1 MSAVAVECVDCGRGF
16 EIQLP
21 DQDSD
26 GYRWVAALAKRQPR
40 CDPCFLR
47 HEAEADEGER
57 EQARKAR
64 RDRCGLPQR
73 LRGETLRDLWEI
85 AKPGQRSA
93 LGSAR
98 DWAVSKDPGG
108 LMLAGST
115 GVGKTR
121 IAAAACWTRLE
132 RFSCTYASVARA
144 MAKLGGSFTDE
155 GRAEAVRVFSGNG
168 AVVLDDLDK
177 SRPTDFGLEQI
188 FSAVDAREQAGAPL
202 LVTTNL
208 TPSEIGERY
217 GEPLMSRLAGYCRT
231 VRVDGDDWRVAR

>member
-1 MSAVAVECVDCGRGF
+1 MSAVEVSCVDCGADF
-16 EIQLP
+16 SIVLP
-21 DQDSD
+21 SGDSVAF
-26 GYRWVAALAKRQPR
+26 RWVSALAKREPR
-40 CDPCFLR
+40 CETCFAA
-47 HEAEADEGER
+47 AEVRAEER
-57 EQARKAR
+57 ECKEAREAR
-64 RDRCGLPQR
+64 RSRCGLPNR
-73 LRGETLRDLWEI
+73 LRGELLERLP
-85 AKPGQRSA
+85 AKSGQVA
-93 LGSAR
+93 AVTAAKE
-98 DWAVSKDPGG
+98 WAHTKDPGG
-108 LMLAGST
+108 LLLTGDT

-121 IAAAACWTRLE
+121 IAASACWTRLE
-132 RFSCTYASVARA
+132 HFSCTYASVARA

-155 GRAEAVRVFSGNG
+155 GRAEAVRMFSGNG

-177 SRPTDFGLEQI
+177 TRPTDFGMEQL

>member
-1 MSAVAVECVDCGRGF
+1 MSAVDVSCVDCGLDF
-16 EIQLP
+16 SIALP
-21 DQDSD
+21 EEGSVA
-26 GYRWVAALAKRQPR
+26 YRWVSALAKREPR
-40 CDPCFLR
+40 CGGCFAVKEKADE
-47 HEAEADEGER
+47 EAER
-57 EQARKAR
+57 LSARAAR
-64 RDRCGLPQR
+64 RNRCQLPNRLQGESLDR
-73 LRGETLRDLWEI
+73 LRP
-85 AKPGQRSA
+85 KPGQAAAIAAASK
-93 LGSAR
+93 
-98 DWAVSKDPGG
+98 WATTKDAGG
-108 LMLAGST
+108 LLLTGET

-132 RFSCTYASVARA
+132 HWPCTYASVARA

-155 GRAEAVRVFSGNG
+155 GRAEAVRMFSGNG

-177 SRPTDFGLEQI
+177 TRPTDFGMEQL